1 MASCTDKMNG
11 SSLLV
16 YEIDEKP
23 VRLNVTLAVV
33 LPWAG
38 KLVVSIGFRQCL
50 RNTKLADDTL

>member
-1 MASCTDKMNG
+1 MNG